1 MSLSQGPAPSSPGDK
16 GHPQAMGEGG
26 QLGLMEGSLGGLG
39 CELGPEGRT
48 PGEPASDFLPET
60 LRKPTIWAEPG
71 SQVPLGSPVTIWCR
85 GTLGAQEFHLDKEGS
100 KAFWD
105 RQKPPGPGDK
115 ARFSIQHMGQ
125 DHAGSY
131 WCYYRTLTGWS
142 EPSARLDLVV
152 TGEGHSGASGSAL
165 GRGSALRGCSSPT
178 QP

>member
-1 MSLSQGPAPSSPGDK
+1 M
-16 GHPQAMGEGG
+16 
-26 QLGLMEGSLGGLG
+26 
-39 CELGPEGRT
+39 
-48 PGEPASDFLPET
+48 
-60 LRKPTIWAEPG
+60 
-71 SQVPLGSPVTIWCR
+71 VPWGSPVTIWCR